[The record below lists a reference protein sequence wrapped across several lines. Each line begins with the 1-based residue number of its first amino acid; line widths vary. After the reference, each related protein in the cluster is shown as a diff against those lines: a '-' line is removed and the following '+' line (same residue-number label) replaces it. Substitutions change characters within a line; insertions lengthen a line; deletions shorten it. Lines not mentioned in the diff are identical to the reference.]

1 MNEDIKRTIGEV
13 IKKQIIILGPDI
25 AILKAREV
33 LGLEISDNGD
43 VTNIS
48 SEPLVVLQNLVDKYV
63 SLSGMIV
70 KKAMEPLIQRH
81 LNINNG
87 SQSSGKGVISSI
99 I

>member
-1 MNEDIKRTIGEV
+1 MSEDIKNTIGEV
-13 IKKQIIILGPDI
+13 VKKQIVILGPDI

-43 VTNIS
+43 ITSIS
-48 SEPLVVLQNLVDKYV
+48 GEPLIILQNLVDKYV

-81 LNINNG
+81 LNTNNS
-87 SQSSGKGVISSI
+87 SQSLGKGITSSI